1 MNMMCQ
7 CKLINCNKYP
17 SLVGML
23 INGGAY
29 PCVGQG
35 VYGKSLSQF
44 CCKTENA
51 QKIKS

>member
-7 CKLINCNKYP
+7 CKLIHCNKYP

-29 PCVGQG
+29 PCVGTG
-35 VYGKSLSQF
+35 SIWEISLS
-44 CCKTENA
+44 
-51 QKIKS
+51 ILL